1 MGVFHGVYPN
11 KLDISTG
18 YPGYSPLFTRIC
30 KRSFVSYLRPP
41 SKKDQNLSVPE
52 AFADASTKGW
62 VFYWVPPHI
71 STLGMGQIIEC
82 PGVGWLTILK
92 NGHNINATLGFTSW
106 NKVSPTGHGA
116 FPGIRPR
123 RTGGSLLPGPIH
135 PSIQSIHASTE
146 STHLSNSIHRFP
158 SHNVPKYSLRIPG
171 SWRWHR
177 HGGKPSTP
185 CSSGSSLSE
194 LDLGDKHSI
203 A

>member
-135 PSIQSIHASTE
+135 PSKVSMHLLNLLIYPILSTDFRPTMSPNIHWE
-146 STHLSNSIHRFP
+146 FL
-158 SHNVPKYSLRIPG
+158 VP
-171 SWRWHR
+171 
-177 HGGKPSTP
+177 GGGIAMKTSTP